1 MATAYEDLYAAAQ
14 VIMGDVNTAAPTTIV
29 IAQTNYG
36 TDFRIT
42 PGEGLY
48 QIRVTGVK
56 RVVNSNV
63 AYPRATCSVILAHY
77 VTTPTNESDFVHAT
91 MNELASRWLLA
102 SVWEAQAGIFSLQAD
117 LDAEIDEGE
126 RVGNVITFEASASVL
141 MDPI

>member
-1 MATAYEDLYAAAQ
+1 MPTAYEDLYTAAKA
-14 VIMGDVNTAAPTTIV
+14 IMVAVDTAAPTTL
-29 IAQTNYG
+29 ALATTNYG

-42 PGEGLY
+42 PGQGIY

-56 RVVNSNV
+56 RVFNSNV
-63 AYPRATCSVILAHY
+63 GYPRAVCSVILAHY

-102 SVWEAQAGIFSLQAD
+102 SVWEAQDGIFSLQAD

-126 RVGNVITFEASASVL
+126 RTGNVITFEASASVL